1 MRPVVVSSSTR
12 VPWVALFGAALLAIP
27 ALSQAQSTQTQQ
39 RPDTRSAKDFAHTGQ
54 LNVQIQDVAGAPFFQ
69 GATVKLLTRDIA
81 TTLSTVSDA
90 GGHAVFSALPVGQYL
105 MEITAA
111 GFRNVQQQ
119 VLITGTRESQDFVVS
134 MVPSAADA
142 KAKRI
147 KVGAVSV
154 SPKAIKEFEKAV
166 EFLQLNLPDEAHQHL
181 ERVLVLEPNLAEAH
195 YLMGVL
201 LLRQKEPARA
211 AAYLQKSLALAPD
224 QAPALLAL
232 GQAQYLEPDYL
243 HASESLQKF
252 LSEHPHDPQAPIAQK
267 YLASLRKVRPASTAA
282 GSEIAA
288 LGSDSAQLAAS
299 DGKSTDTGLVV
310 APADLPP
317 LFDST
322 AATET
327 SNWAPPDVD
336 DEKLALDAN
345 ASCQLAAVMHSAAE
359 HVQELV
365 KNVDRFT
372 ATENVEHT
380 SLSPMGMRIFTETR
394 KFNYLVEIHAVGTSD
409 LNVEEYRKSL
419 DAKRDFPEEIVTVG
433 LPSLALIFHPN
444 LQSRYDFECQ
454 GRGVWQGKP
463 AWVVRFQQRA
473 GANSGMLVY
482 HVANRSVAVGLK
494 GRAWI
499 DTSTSQIVAMESDI
513 VRPVNEIRLLRDHQ
527 LIEYG
532 PVSFRN
538 NSLQLWLPKS
548 ADWYC
553 SISGKHFHRRHAFS
567 QFLLFSVDEKQQISA
582 PPEPPPSEN
591 PHPSAGRAL

>member
-1 MRPVVVSSSTR
+1 MRR
-12 VPWVALFGAALLAIP
+12 VAGSCFVQLCWVALFNSTLPVQPSL
-27 ALSQAQSTQTQQ
+27 AQSTQTQQ
-39 RPDTRSAKDFAHTGQ
+39 LPDTRGAQDFASTGQ

-81 TTLSTVSDA
+81 TTLQTVSDA
-90 GGHAVFSALPVGQYL
+90 GGYARFSALPTGQYL

-119 VLITGTRESQDFVVS
+119 VLISGTRENQNIVIS

-142 KAKRI
+142 KAKKI

-154 SPKAIKEFEKAV
+154 SPKAVKEFEKAV

-181 ERVLVLEPNLAEAH
+181 ERALVLEPNFAEAN

-201 LLRQKEPARA
+201 LLRQKDPSRA
-211 AAYLQKSLALAPD
+211 AAYLEKSLALAPD

-232 GQAQYLEPDYL
+232 GQAQYLEPDYP
-243 HASESLQKF
+243 HAAESLEKF

-267 YLASLRKVRPASTAA
+267 YLDTLHKVRPANTAA
-282 GSEIAA
+282 GNEIAGPA
-288 LGSDSAQLAAS
+288 SDSTRSGPYDSKPAATAS
-299 DGKSTDTGLVV
+299 
-310 APADLPP
+310 APADSDLPP
-317 LFDST
+317 LFDAAS
-322 AATET
+322 ATET
-327 SNWAPPDVD
+327 GNWAPPNVD
-336 DEKLALDAN
+336 DEKLDLDTTVPCQLDA
-345 ASCQLAAVMHSAAE
+345 VVHSASA

-380 SLSPMGMRIFTETR
+380 KLSPMGIRISTETR
-394 KFNYLVEIHAVGTSD
+394 KFNYLVEFRPIGATDFS
-409 LNVEEYRKSL
+409 VEEYRKSPGV
-419 DAKRDFPEEIVTVG
+419 REDFPDEVATTG
-433 LPSLALIFHPN
+433 LPALALIFHPN
-444 LQSRYDFECQ
+444 LQARYDFQCQ
-454 GRGVWQGKP
+454 GRGTWQGKP
-463 AWVVRFQQRA
+463 AWVVRFQQRTDRS
-473 GANSGMLVY
+473 SGMLTY
-482 HVANRSVAVGLK
+482 HVGSRFVSVGLK

-499 DTSTSQIVAMESDI
+499 DADTSQVVAMESDI
-513 VRPVNEIRLLRDHQ
+513 LRPVNEIRLLRDHQ

-553 SISGKHFHRRHAFS
+553 SISGKHFHRRHSFS
-567 QFLLFSVDEKQQISA
+567 QFLLFSVDEKQKISA
-582 PPEPPPSEN
+582 PPDPPSEN
-591 PHPSAGRAL
+591 PQ